1 MRHVLSLLA
10 GLALAPV
17 VWFLAALGDYR
28 LVTALPRGAAAGGS
42 SKELLL
48 GVLLLLAGGLWI
60 GILAGTRVSP
70 AGSVAIGL
78 VWLGAGAWFVKD
90 PKQLADWLPDGP
102 GGHHGLFLLPLEHGY
117 AFVVGAAM
125 MLPLISITRWRGAR
139 APEEEV
145 AHSPYGEPTAVAR
158 HDTGH
163 LQPDRDSTTTGQR
176 PALRSVPDK
185 DRTGDQPVRE
195 PSRDPAPS
203 RDSGRDGGWQGDT
216 GQERVPW
223 GSAWPPPPR
232 DREPASQYHQRPVTN
247 VTWDR

>member
-1 MRHVLSLLA
+1 MRHLISLLA
-10 GLALAPV
+10 GLVLAPI

-42 SKELLL
+42 SKALLL

-70 AGSVAIGL
+70 AGSIAIGL
-78 VWLGAGAWFVKD
+78 VWLGAGVMFVDD
-90 PKQLADWLPDGP
+90 PKQLAGWLPDGP

-117 AFVVGAAM
+117 AFLVGAAM
-125 MLPLISITRWRGAR
+125 MLPMISISRWRGAP
-139 APEEEV
+139 AAEEEY

-163 LQPDRDSTTTGQR
+163 LQPDRDSTGTGQR
-176 PALRSVPDK
+176 PALRSVPD
-185 DRTGDQPVRE
+185 RELTGNQTAGPE
-195 PSRDPAPS
+195 PSRGDP
-203 RDSGRDGGWQGDT
+203 RDT

-223 GSAWPPPPR
+223 GNAWPPLPR
-232 DREPASQYHQRPVTN
+232 DREPASQYHQRPITN
-247 VTWDR
+247 ASWDR